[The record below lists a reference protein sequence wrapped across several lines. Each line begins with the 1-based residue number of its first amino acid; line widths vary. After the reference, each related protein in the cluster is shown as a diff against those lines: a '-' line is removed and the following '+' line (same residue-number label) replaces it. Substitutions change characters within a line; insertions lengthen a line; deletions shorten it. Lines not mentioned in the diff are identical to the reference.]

1 MKMKATMTA
10 ALAVLLLSA
19 GAKAD
24 ETKPDAGNS
33 ASAAPAASAASA
45 ASAARESVMT
55 FFRHLK
61 LALTDSAVAGE
72 RKKNRSAAV
81 AAVRGAGQS
90 SELANPDEPSLKGDA
105 AAAKIQAARA
115 EDAEIEKALDLL
127 IAGKT
132 DEGIKALEAF
142 KTSHPKSRSLPDVQ
156 QALDKAK
163 SLNDGAAAAPAPA
176 PAAAAAPAKS

>member
-90 SELANPDEPSLKGDA
+90 SELANPDEPSLKGDE
-105 AAAKIQAARA
+105 AARA